1 MRKSIFLSFA
11 ILTLVSCVRAP
22 EDKVNSIIQERVKN
36 SLFFP
41 ESYQAIETVVDSAF
55 APKDDPVFYDR
66 AMNLYRL
73 FVAVEECRSK
83 AARAERVMNAWI
95 APYLNGIGQLNY
107 RHAKYEFEK
116 YNEQVEYYTA
126 KIEKEKDYLQ
136 GLINCQPAFIGFKFT
151 HRFRAKTNSGNV
163 TIGEKVFI
171 TNKDMTQVL
180 VGYDS
185 DEEEYML
192 VQRFYQTIKEAHQQ
206 CNDSIS
212 LDMKEFEDE
221 LNRCRDNQ

>member
-73 FVAVEECRSK
+73 FVAVEVCRSK
-83 AARAERVMNAWI
+83 AHRAERTMNVWKN
-95 APYLNGIGQLNY
+95 PYAKGFGNVNY
-107 RHAKYEFEK
+107 KQEKAIFEK
-116 YNEQVEYYTA
+116 YSKQVEYYTA

-136 GLINCQPAFIGFKFT
+136 GLISCQPAFIGFKFT

-192 VQRFYQTIKEAHQQ
+192 VQRFYQTIQEARLQY
-206 CNDSIS
+206 NDSIS
-212 LDMKEFEDE
+212 LDMKKLEDE